1 MKNLRRYVGV
11 CLAVLLML
19 TGVLVNS
26 TMVQAAETDEHRM
39 NVVFVLDQSGSMA
52 KTDANALRYEAVDLF
67 LGLATETGNY
77 MGAVVFDDSIVL
89 QRDITEISGKESK
102 QELSDSIKAAKSFG
116 DTNIGMAIELA
127 TQMLQNSGNP
137 NLRSAIVLLS
147 DGNTDLPKD
156 TTGQALAASEQSKKN
171 AIDAARAQG
180 IKIHSVCLN
189 ANGAAKKQELQD
201 ISDATGGVCVEVKSA
216 EDLKEVFNQF
226 YNIIYS
232 TETINIADTV
242 IPENGELEVPFMI
255 PAMGV
260 EEANII
266 INTLNPDT
274 TYNLLNPDGYG
285 YIQSEM
291 DAMSI
296 KAKTFTVIKI
306 EKPKSGE
313 WILKVR
319 GITGDQVKV
328 DMVYNASISIDLT
341 SGTGDFTWNAGE
353 SAEVTAVFSNMGNIV
368 TDASIYQQYPITIKA
383 VDASGAT
390 VVEEVMEVKDA
401 SAEASAALQ
410 LTNDGEYTL
419 TATAKIDDMTISSVP
434 VMVKIAAGTQAAPV
448 KTAAPA
454 STPEKKGLGLL
465 PILLIV
471 VLLILLIVAVIIL
484 LSKKRGSGI
493 IRGRIQFLGY
503 NDGYLGSPQ
512 TFDGAK
518 GKMILSR
525 YLEYSEDVGVEFGNT
540 YLKAGERDSY
550 IYLISPKGYYTDA
563 NPDAKNKKIRL
574 DAEMEVQVSS
584 DIDFGKYLKITYIP
598 DDMGY

>member
-216 EDLKEVFNQF
+216 DDLKEVFNQF

-434 VMVKIAAGTQAAPV
+434 VTVKIAAGTQAAPV

-525 YLEYSEDVGVEFGNT
+525 YLEYSEDVGVELGNT

>member
-147 DGNTDLPKD
+147 DGNTDLPRD

-216 EDLKEVFNQF
+216 DDLKEVFNQF

-525 YLEYSEDVGVEFGNT
+525 YLEYSEDVGVELGNT

>member
-1 MKNLRRYVGV
+1 MKNFKKYMGV

-19 TGVLVNS
+19 TGVLHSGMAVL
-26 TMVQAAETDEHRM
+26 AADTDEHRM

-52 KTDANALRYEAVDLF
+52 KTDTNALRYEAVDLF
-67 LGLATETGNY
+67 LGLSTEAGNY

-89 QRDITEISGKESK
+89 QRDVTEITGKESK

-137 NLRSAIVLLS
+137 NLRSAIILLS

-156 TTGQALAASEQSKKN
+156 TSGQELAASEQSKTN
-171 AIDAARAQG
+171 AIDTARAQG
-180 IKIHSVCLN
+180 IRIHSVCLN

-216 EDLKEVFNQF
+216 EDLKEIFNQF

-242 IPENGELEVPFMI
+242 IPENGELEVPFTI

-285 YIQSEM
+285 YIQTEM

-319 GITGDQVKV
+319 GISGDQVKV

-341 SGTGDFTWNAGE
+341 SNTGSFEWNAGDT
-353 SAEVTAVFSNMGNIV
+353 AEVSAVFSNMGNVVTDANVYQQYPMTLKV
-368 TDASIYQQYPITIKA
+368 TDAS
-383 VDASGAT
+383 GAM
-390 VVEEVMEVKDA
+390 VMEEIMEVKDA
-401 SAEASAALQ
+401 SAEATAVLQ
-410 LTNDGEYTL
+410 LADGGEYNVTV
-419 TATAKIDDMTISSVP
+419 TSKIDDMAVSSIP
-434 VMVKIAAGTQAAPV
+434 VTVKINANAQAAP
-448 KTAAPA
+448 AATQTPA
-454 STPEKKGLGLL
+454 APEKKGIGLL

-471 VLLILLIVAVIIL
+471 LLVVLLVVVLII

-493 IRGRIQFLGY
+493 IRGRIQFSGY

-512 TFDGAK
+512 TFDGTK

-525 YLEYSEDVGVEFGNT
+525 YLDYSEDVGVELGTT

-550 IYLISPKGYYTDA
+550 IYLISPKGYYTDT

-584 DIDFGKYLKITYIP
+584 DIDFSKYLKITYIP

>member
-1 MKNLRRYVGV
+1 
-11 CLAVLLML
+11 
-19 TGVLVNS
+19 
-26 TMVQAAETDEHRM
+26 
-39 NVVFVLDQSGSMA
+39 
-52 KTDANALRYEAVDLF
+52 
-67 LGLATETGNY
+67 
-77 MGAVVFDDSIVL
+77 
-89 QRDITEISGKESK
+89 
-102 QELSDSIKAAKSFG
+102 
-116 DTNIGMAIELA
+116 MAIELA
-127 TQMLQNSGNP
+127 TQMLQNSGNS
-137 NLRSAIVLLS
+137 NLRSAIILLS

-156 TTGQALAASEQSKKN
+156 TTGQELAASEQSKTN
-171 AIDAARAQG
+171 AIDTARAQG
-180 IKIHSVCLN
+180 IRIHSVCLN

-242 IPENGELEVPFMI
+242 IPENGELEVPFTI
-255 PAMGV
+255 PGMGV

-285 YIQSEM
+285 YIQTEM

-296 KAKTFTVIKI
+296 KAK
-306 EKPKSGE
+306 
-313 WILKVR
+313 ILKVR
-319 GITGDQVKV
+319 GISGDQVKV

-341 SGTGDFTWNAGE
+341 SNTGSFEWNAGDT
-353 SAEVTAVFSNMGNIV
+353 AEVSAVFSNMGNVV
-368 TDASIYQQYPITIKA
+368 TDANVYQQYPMTLK
-383 VDASGAT
+383 VTDVSGAT
-390 VVEEVMEVKDA
+390 VMEETMEVKDA
-401 SAEASAALQ
+401 SAEATAVLQ
-410 LTNDGEYTL
+410 LGDGGEYNVTV
-419 TATAKIDDMTISSVP
+419 ASKIDDMAVSSIP
-434 VMVKIAAGTQAAPV
+434 VTVKINANAQAAP
-448 KTAAPA
+448 AATQTPA
-454 STPEKKGLGLL
+454 APEKKGIGLL

-471 VLLILLIVAVIIL
+471 LLVVLLVVVLII

-493 IRGRIQFLGY
+493 IRGRIQFAGY

-512 TFDGAK
+512 TFDGTK

-525 YLEYSEDVGVEFGNT
+525 YLDYGEDVGVELGTT

-550 IYLISPKGYYTDA
+550 IYLISPKGYYTDT

-574 DAEMEVQVSS
+574 DAEMEVQISS
-584 DIDFGKYLKITYIP
+584 DIDFSKYLKITYIP

>member
-171 AIDAARAQG
+171 AIDAARAQE

-242 IPENGELEVPFMI
+242 IPENGELEVPFAI

-390 VVEEVMEVKDA
+390 AVEEVMEVKDA
-401 SAEASAALQ
+401 SAEATAALQ

-419 TATAKIDDMTISSVP
+419 TSTAKIDDMTISSVP
-434 VMVKIAAGTQAAPV
+434 VTVKIAAGTQAAPV

-454 STPEKKGLGLL
+454 STTEKKGLGLL

-471 VLLILLIVAVIIL
+471 VLLILLIIAVIIL

-525 YLEYSEDVGVEFGNT
+525 YLEYSEDVGVELGST

-584 DIDFGKYLKITYIP
+584 DIDFDKYLKITYIP

>member
-1 MKNLRRYVGV
+1 MKNLKQYMGV
-11 CLAVLLML
+11 CLAVFLML
-19 TGVLVNS
+19 TGVLCNS
-26 TMVQAAETDEHRM
+26 MTVQAADTDEHRM

-67 LGLATETGNY
+67 LGLSTETGNY

-89 QRDITEISGKESK
+89 QRDVTEITGKESK

-137 NLRSAIVLLS
+137 NLRSAIILLS

-156 TTGQALAASEQSKKN
+156 TTGQELAASEQSKTN
-171 AIDAARAQG
+171 AIDTARAQG
-180 IKIHSVCLN
+180 IRIHSVCLN

-242 IPENGELEVPFMI
+242 IPENGELEVPFTI

-285 YIQSEM
+285 YIQAEM

-306 EKPKSGE
+306 EKPKFGE

-319 GITGDQVKV
+319 GISGDQVKV

-341 SGTGDFTWNAGE
+341 SSTGSFEWNAGDT
-353 SAEVTAVFSNMGNIV
+353 AEVMAVFSNMGNTV
-368 TDASIYQQYPITIKA
+368 TDANIYQQYPISLKVT
-383 VDASGAT
+383 DASGTT
-390 VVEEVMEVKDA
+390 VMEETMEVKDA
-401 SAEASAALQ
+401 SAEATTALQ
-410 LTNDGEYTL
+410 LTNGGEYTV
-419 TATAKIDDMTISSVP
+419 TATSKIDDMTVSSIP
-434 VMVKIAAGTQAAPV
+434 VTVKITASAQAAPV
-448 KTAAPA
+448 ATAAPNA
-454 STPEKKGLGLL
+454 PEKEGMGLL

-471 VLLILLIVAVIIL
+471 LLVVLLAVVLLVI
-484 LSKKRGSGI
+484 LSKKKGSGI
-493 IRGRIQFLGY
+493 IRGRIQFSGY

-512 TFDGAK
+512 TFDGTK

-525 YLEYSEDVGVEFGNT
+525 YLDYSEDVGVELGTT

-584 DIDFGKYLKITYIP
+584 DIDFSKYLKITYIP